1 MESLRELYRIGYGP
15 SSSHTM
21 GPRAAAER
29 YIREHSDI
37 KSVRVELYGSLAAT
51 GKGHLTDKAI
61 VDVFNANGIK
71 NEIVWY
77 PDSFKPFHPNAVTF
91 ISDEATDTYY
101 SVGGGKI
108 VKEGEDNLVDDKVY
122 PDLVLGDMEKMLHY
136 CDYHGYQMWEVAIE
150 YEGESILEYAGEV

>member
-71 NEIVWY
+71 NENVLIYIKINSRKVPY
-77 PDSFKPFHPNAVTF
+77 NKVFVISFHKNNPK
-91 ISDEATDTYY
+91 S
-101 SVGGGKI
+101 K
-108 VKEGEDNLVDDKVY
+108 K
-122 PDLVLGDMEKMLHY
+122 
-136 CDYHGYQMWEVAIE
+136 
-150 YEGESILEYAGEV
+150 

>member
-1 MESLRELYRIGYGP
+1 
-15 SSSHTM
+15 M

-29 YIREHSDI
+29 YIEEHQGID
-37 KSVRVELYGSLAAT
+37 SVRVELYGSLAAT

-136 CDYHGYQMWEVAIE
+136 CDYHGYQTISFFIPFALKTSIMALSVRCPFPVAARE
-150 YEGESILEYAGEV
+150 P

>member
-1 MESLRELYRIGYGP
+1 
-15 SSSHTM
+15 M

-77 PDSFKPFHPNAVTF
+77 PDVFKPFHPNAVTF
-91 ISDEATDTYY
+91 ISDEAIDTYY

-122 PDLVLGDMEKMLHY
+122 PDLVLGDMERMLHY
-136 CDYHGYQMWEVAIE
+136 CD
-150 YEGESILEYAGEV
+150 

>member
-29 YIREHSDI
+29 YIEEHQGID
-37 KSVRVELYGSLAAT
+37 SVRVELYGSLAAT

-61 VDVFNANGIK
+61 MDVFNAKGIK

-77 PDSFKPFHPNAVTF
+77 PEVFKPFHPNAVTF
-91 ISDEATDTYY
+91 IS
-101 SVGGGKI
+101 
-108 VKEGEDNLVDDKVY
+108 
-122 PDLVLGDMEKMLHY
+122 
-136 CDYHGYQMWEVAIE
+136 
-150 YEGESILEYAGEV
+150 

>member
-29 YIREHSDI
+29 FVKEHPEV
-37 KSVRVELYGSLAAT
+37 KEVTVELYGSLAAT

-61 VDVFNANGIK
+61 VDVFNGKGIR

-77 PDSFKPFHPNAVTF
+77 PDKFKPYHPNAVTF
-91 ISDEATDTYY
+91 IASGISDTYY

-108 VKEGEDNLVDDKVY
+108 VKEGENNLVDD
-122 PDLVLGDMEKMLHY
+122 
-136 CDYHGYQMWEVAIE
+136 
-150 YEGESILEYAGEV
+150 

>member
-29 YIREHSDI
+29 FVKEHPEV
-37 KSVRVELYGSLAAT
+37 KEVKVELYGSLAAT

-61 VDVFNANGIK
+61 VDVFNGKGIR

-77 PDSFKPFHPNAVTF
+77 PDKFKHYHQNADAFGRIDPLDSFCDFTHSSTEPHFHLKSQHNQTDRSDECPSSYYDLLQCQHNRLFRNQRYKSNWDVFHPVNA
-91 ISDEATDTYY
+91 
-101 SVGGGKI
+101 
-108 VKEGEDNLVDDKVY
+108 
-122 PDLVLGDMEKMLHY
+122 
-136 CDYHGYQMWEVAIE
+136 
-150 YEGESILEYAGEV
+150 